1 MLAKAYGLDELALLS
16 FSTGPVSR
24 FNSGQTEHRVKGVQ
38 AEQAVGSGAI
48 RGAHAIWTQLSCLNP
63 APSTRA
69 ALPSLAEES
78 QIWSERRSWIHLKS
92 LRLSSDGF
100 PALSALLNNLTM
112 CVSSHLHFY
121 NALL

>member
-69 ALPSLAEES
+69 ALPPSQKNLRSGQRGEAGFILKAFVYPQMAFLHSLP
-78 QIWSERRSWIHLKS
+78 
-92 LRLSSDGF
+92 F
-100 PALSALLNNLTM
+100 
-112 CVSSHLHFY
+112 
-121 NALL
+121 